1 MRRIFLL
8 LLLAAILM
16 QPVYAAQSLP
26 LPPEAAEYLPEQTED
41 FGRGLWEILTKAAAA
56 LAPELRQAV
65 ISCVGVLAAVILCA
79 LFQVG
84 DGTDKART
92 ADILGAAAIAAMLLR
107 PADALIQEAMATVR
121 AISDYGKLLLPVM
134 GSALAS
140 SGGASASAGLYFG
153 TALFDSVL
161 TSIVSG
167 LLAPAIYLFLALA
180 VGAAAIGDP
189 LLGRFRDFFKGF
201 ITWGL
206 KIVLYLFTGYMAIT
220 RVVSGT
226 VDAAAIKAAKL
237 TLSGMV
243 PVVGGLLSDAS
254 ETILVSASVVR
265 SASGVAGMLAVLAM
279 TAGPFLR
286 LGVQYLT
293 LKLTAALCAIAGNSA
308 HTALT
313 ESFSQAMGLL
323 LAMTGTGCLLQ
334 LISTVCMMKGV
345 N

>member
-1 MRRIFLL
+1 M
-8 LLLAAILM
+8 
-16 QPVYAAQSLP
+16 
-26 LPPEAAEYLPEQTED
+26 
-41 FGRGLWEILTKAAAA
+41 
-56 LAPELRQAV
+56 
-65 ISCVGVLAAVILCA
+65 GVLAAVILCA

-107 PADALIQEAMATVR
+107 PADALIQEAVATVR

-237 TLSGMV
+237 TLSRHGARWWADCF
-243 PVVGGLLSDAS
+243 PTPPRRFWSARRWCAAPPRGGDAGGAGHDCRAVSPAGGAVSDA
-254 ETILVSASVVR
+254 EAHGGAVR
-265 SASGVAGMLAVLAM
+265 HC
-279 TAGPFLR
+279 R
-286 LGVQYLT
+286 
-293 LKLTAALCAIAGNSA
+293 AIRP
-308 HTALT
+308 
-313 ESFSQAMGLL
+313 
-323 LAMTGTGCLLQ
+323 
-334 LISTVCMMKGV
+334 IPP
-345 N
+345 

>member
-107 PADALIQEAMATVR
+107 PADALIQEAVATVR

-180 VGAAAIGDP
+180 VGR
-189 LLGRFRDFFKGF
+189 GRHWRSAFG
-201 ITWGL
+201 
-206 KIVLYLFTGYMAIT
+206 A
-220 RVVSGT
+220 VSGFFQGLHHLGAEDRA
-226 VDAAAIKAAKL
+226 VSVHGLYGHHPSGERDGGCRRHQSGQADAFRHGAGGGRTAFRRL
-237 TLSGMV
+237 RDDFGQR
-243 PVVGGLLSDAS
+243 VGGAQ
-254 ETILVSASVVR
+254 
-265 SASGVAGMLAVLAM
+265 
-279 TAGPFLR
+279 R
-286 LGVQYLT
+286 LP
-293 LKLTAALCAIAGNSA
+293 AWR
-308 HTALT
+308 
-313 ESFSQAMGLL
+313 
-323 LAMTGTGCLLQ
+323 GCWR
-334 LISTVCMMKGV
+334 CWP
-345 N
+345 